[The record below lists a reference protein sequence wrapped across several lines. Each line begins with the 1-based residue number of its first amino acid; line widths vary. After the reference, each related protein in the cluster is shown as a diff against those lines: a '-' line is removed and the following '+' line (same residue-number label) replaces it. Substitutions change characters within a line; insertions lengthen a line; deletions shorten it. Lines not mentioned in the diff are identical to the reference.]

1 MYKSSDQIFV
11 QTWHGFPLKKMV
23 NDLNEQHERQQQ
35 LEAFIPRMKKWDY
48 ILTSSD
54 INTTLLESA
63 FMLNKNP
70 NLKVLEYGAPK
81 NEYLINNNNLQERQ
95 QLQLKYMYKID
106 DDKNIY
112 YIVPL
117 GGNQRKEVTQI
128 NLKDLLKYLP
138 ENYEIIVK
146 LHPNESHL
154 RTRYNQIDNRI
165 HCYFNELVDIQ
176 ELYIL
181 SECMITD
188 YSSTI
193 FDYIHLNKPV
203 FILQEDEQQYKQ
215 SVGFILICLKWVIF
229 LKPL

>member
-1 MYKSSDQIFV
+1 
-11 QTWHGFPLKKMV
+11 
-23 NDLNEQHERQQQ
+23 
-35 LEAFIPRMKKWDY
+35 
-48 ILTSSD
+48 
-54 INTTLLESA
+54 
-63 FMLNKNP
+63 MLNKNP

-106 DDKNIY
+106 DDKNI